1 MSERKREEERRD
13 TSAEAKDPDR
23 LAREVE
29 ELRAERDRLEEQ
41 LKRTMADLANVRR
54 RHVKEMEE
62 ARQHALEGFAAE
74 LLPVLD
80 NFHLALDAHEQHE
93 SGESRAETRAMVE
106 GLEMVRTLL
115 QAALERHG
123 LSEIPALGERFDPN
137 VHEAVGVDTEATTEP
152 GRVTRV
158 MQRGYS
164 FKDKVIR
171 PSKVVVAGEAAD
183 DAGSSEGVETDE
195 QNTGKNES

>member
-1 MSERKREEERRD
+1 MSEQKREEEQRETMD
-13 TSAEAKDPDR
+13 MDPEQLAEELEK
-23 LAREVE
+23 
-29 ELRAERDRLEEQ
+29 LRAERDRLEEQ

-54 RHVKEMEE
+54 RHLKEMDE

-80 NFHLALDAHEQHE
+80 NFHLALDAHERNE
-93 SGESRAETRAMVE
+93 AGEAKEETRAMVE

-123 LSEIPALGERFDPN
+123 LSEIPALGEPFDPN
-137 VHEAVGVDTEATTEP
+137 VHEAVGVDTEASTEP
-152 GRVTRV
+152 GRITRV

-171 PSKVVVAGEAAD
+171 PSKVLVAGETTED
-183 DAGSSEGVETDE
+183 GDSSETPRKDE
-195 QNTGKNES
+195 QNTGNNENEN